1 LETGFAFIIARV
13 SHQGAAP
20 VLDFYDRH
28 PISEAQVMA
37 ALHRRGLSPGGALAP
52 EDLFDLDQDHYG
64 GPAAV
69 EALARR
75 AGITA
80 ASRVLDVCAGLAGP
94 ARVLAHRRGCRVVAC
109 ELHPGRARG
118 GVRLTRLV
126 GLGRRI
132 AVVRSDARVLP
143 FGAGA
148 FDACISQEGLLH
160 IDDKAS
166 VLAECHRVLAS
177 GGRLAFTD
185 WIAHPRLGER
195 ERERLGHWMAAT
207 TLQGLASYRT
217 LLGRAGF
224 RAIDAEDVSDEWRA
238 VLRGRLAM
246 YQAMRQETVAT
257 LGEARYAE
265 YQQLYAFFVGLVE
278 DGKLGGGRF
287 TATR

>member
-1 LETGFAFIIARV
+1 M
-13 SHQGAAP
+13 
-20 VLDFYDRH
+20 DFYDRH

-37 ALHRRGLSPGGALAP
+37 ALRRRGVPPGGPVAP

-64 GPAAV
+64 GPGAV
-69 EALARR
+69 DALARR
-75 AGITA
+75 AGITP

-94 ARVLAHRRGCRVVAC
+94 ARVLAHGRGCHVIAC
-109 ELHPGRARG
+109 ELNHGRAVG
-118 GVRLTRLV
+118 GARLTRLV

-132 AVVRSDARVLP
+132 AVVRGDARALP
-143 FGAGA
+143 FAA
-148 FDACISQEGLLH
+148 RRFDACISQEGLLH

-166 VLAECHRVLAS
+166 VLAECHRVLAP

-195 ERERLGHWMAAT
+195 ERERLARWMAAT
-207 TLQGLASYRT
+207 TLQGLDGYRR

-224 RAIDAEDVSDEWRA
+224 HGMDAEDVSPEWQGI
-238 VLRGRLAM
+238 LRERLSR
-246 YQAMRQETVAT
+246 YRAMRAETVAV
-257 LGEARYAE
+257 LGETRYLE

>member
-1 LETGFAFIIARV
+1 M
-13 SHQGAAP
+13 
-20 VLDFYDRH
+20 DFYDRH
-28 PISEAQVMA
+28 PIGEAQIMA
-37 ALHRRGLSPGGALAP
+37 ALRRRGLPPGGPLAP

-64 GPAAV
+64 GPGAV

-94 ARVLAHRRGCRVVAC
+94 ARVLAQGRGCRVVAC
-109 ELHPGRARG
+109 ELNHGRATG
-118 GVRLTRLV
+118 GARLTRLV

-132 AVVRSDARVLP
+132 TMVRGDARALP
-143 FGAGA
+143 FDAES

-166 VLAECHRVLAS
+166 VLAECHRVLAR

-185 WIAHPRLGER
+185 WIAYPRLDER
-195 ERERLGHWMAAT
+195 ERERLMRWMAAT
-207 TLQGLASYRT
+207 TLQGLAGYRM
-217 LLGRAGF
+217 LLGHTGF
-224 RAIDAEDVSDEWRA
+224 RDIEAEDVSGEWR
-238 VLRGRLAM
+238 VILRERVNR
-246 YQAMRQETVAT
+246 YRAMRADTVAT
-257 LGEARYAE
+257 LGEARYLE